1 VMEPNDNEVLT
12 SESLSARNQLREMD
26 KVVAALRSELQA
38 ARVVI
43 QENIRVIERYEIR
56 QEELK
61 QQLQAARDKLSEFA
75 EMISALISGGTI
87 KCGDCGNQSAV
98 ATLGTQGRIIADLKE
113 QLQAAQAEADKWKI
127 TAEAHCVVIMDFE
140 RDLAAAQEQVRE
152 KKKEGVVELLALS
165 GVDKDKIATL
175 QREVAELKLAK
186 DELHD
191 QRHAEAR
198 KCDRLAAEGGIKA
211 SE

>member
-1 VMEPNDNEVLT
+1 MEPNDNEVLT

-61 QQLQAARDKLSEFA
+61 QQLQAARQRLFGNRRSDSASHTTACSIWGDDGQGHAEGFQELLPCNCGALENFA
-75 EMISALISGGTI
+75 KVE
-87 KCGDCGNQSAV
+87 
-98 ATLGTQGRIIADLKE
+98 
-113 QLQAAQAEADKWKI
+113 LQAAQAEIVRLNTIPVLAQ
-127 TAEAHCVVIMDFE
+127 
-140 RDLAAAQEQVRE
+140 LAAAQEQVRE
-152 KKKEGVVELLALS
+152 KEECVVELLALS
-165 GVDKDKIATL
+165 GMDKDKIAAL